1 MRRRSAILVML
12 MVLAR
17 PAGAGHGFM
26 NSFAD
31 VEWLPDPGCTPDR
44 YCYVFDTFAERCGV
58 FFARFGDDSLEPILR
73 YAREKLAETSAMLK
87 ANDPAAATV
96 ALERYLALAATGEA
110 ALDDADSAQI
120 PDARQRYMLAVLEH
134 VYIMSVDYVDL
145 PLDVRRT
152 VLVPF
157 FDGAMEHFASVRAAL
172 GETEQKALFFREE
185 EIRWS
190 LEMTEQADVQKITNE
205 FATD

>member
-1 MRRRSAILVML
+1 ML

-58 FFARFGDDSLEPILR
+58 FFAR
-73 YAREKLAETSAMLK
+73 LAETSAMLK